1 MPPRSWWRY
10 RLHPNAIRALARC
23 GQGYLLSDSGLHP
36 VAYGAG
42 ARTMRRVEWSR
53 KLPAYFRHG
62 VQHVWLLDPRAA
74 ELDVLHDRGAG
85 TRYVAAPAQPISA
98 PPFLGAVRP
107 RAALEAAAVGHL
119 TGPDHRPGDDDVSG
133 VSSSRGGAFYLIPA
147 LPLPRR

>member
-1 MPPRSWWRY
+1 
-10 RLHPNAIRALARC
+10 
-23 GQGYLLSDSGLHP
+23 
-36 VAYGAG
+36 
-42 ARTMRRVEWSR
+42 MRRVEWSR